1 MWCPRSYCRRDGRSV
16 TSPQRVLGPKGV
28 MLRLGGTSNPYP
40 MSSLRNWLA
49 GAVAVLVLA
58 VPSYASA
65 QTSTIAELEA
75 LIAQLMAQLAALQGG
90 APEVEGYAL
99 VGMVSED
106 DPLFVTFKYVMNQS
120 ESCDGGRYRLH
131 YGDDGLGDE
140 LRFSQG
146 TCNAY
151 TQYTEHEYD
160 EAGTYT
166 ATLYET
172 TNSGERVLQTTTV
185 VVGEES
191 SIRRVSVTEVR
202 DNGVKV
208 RYQNLPVYSY
218 IELFWLNEDN
228 RFRSITR
235 SQVPNGGDGSKFI
248 ELPSGA
254 PSGTYIASA
263 RKLGTDMVV
272 DSDTFTIVQDENG
285 VRELLEA
292 AWNDLEN
299 AREDLEDADDNG
311 VDTTDAEATLQDAD
325 DLLEEAEELL
335 DDGDTAS
342 ALDLIVEAQ
351 DLIDRAL
358 VLLGVDADEIL
369 AINDIEVEV
378 NDADEGPAPLTVVV
392 TGQVEAESTDCPI
405 DFPDTRLD
413 WGDGTTSAVLSQVV
427 TTGGSSSYECRQVLT
442 QSYTHTYTTPG
453 VYLVSYLVEGHG
465 RDTVRIEVTGTVIPR
480 EPVASCT
487 VTADDTRVS
496 AGQSVVLSW
505 TSRNTS
511 YMRGPNGEQLAASGS
526 KSYEVT
532 ETKTFSFTA
541 YGVSGGKAG
550 CSTTVYV
557 ETETPRPT
565 PTLSFSGPRLALPG
579 EPAALSW
586 STTNAQR
593 CVLSDNFG
601 MERKVETNSVDY
613 DVYPFETT
621 TYRLWCANDPGTGKD
636 GPSVEKSLTVRVFE
650 RTDRG
655 QLPAAA
661 LTSITGQLDEILKGF
676 KELFGN

>member
-1 MWCPRSYCRRDGRSV
+1 
-16 TSPQRVLGPKGV
+16 
-28 MLRLGGTSNPYP
+28 

-49 GAVAVLVLA
+49 GAAAVLVLA

-65 QTSTIAELEA
+65 QSSTIAELQA
-75 LIAQLMAQLAALQGG
+75 LIAQLLAQLAALQE
-90 APEVEGYAL
+90 EVSVESYAL
-99 VGMVSED
+99 VGVVSED
-106 DPLFVTFKYVMNQS
+106 DPLLVTFKYTMNQS

-131 YGDDGLGDE
+131 FGDDGLGNE
-140 LRFSQG
+140 LRFDQG

-160 EAGTYT
+160 EDGTYT

-172 TNSGERVLQTTTV
+172 TNFGERILQTTTV
-185 VVGEES
+185 VVGDES
-191 SIRRVSVTEVR
+191 EVRRVSVAEVR

-208 RYQNLPVYSY
+208 RYQNLPEYSY

-248 ELPSGA
+248 ELPSDA

-263 RKLGTDMVV
+263 RKLGTDMIV

-292 AWNDLEN
+292 AWNDIED
-299 AREDLEDADDNG
+299 AWEDLNDADDNG
-311 VDTTDAEATLQDAD
+311 MDTADAEATLQDAD

-358 VLLGVDADEIL
+358 VLLGEDEESLEI
-369 AINDIEVEV
+369 IDVEVEV
-378 NDADEGPAPLTVVV
+378 NDPDEGPAPLTIVV
-392 TGQVEAESTDCPI
+392 TGQVEAQEDGSCPI
-405 DFPDTRLD
+405 EFPDTTLD
-413 WGDGTTSAVLSQVV
+413 WGDGTTGSVMAQAVS
-427 TTGGSSSYECRQVLT
+427 TASGGSGCRQTLT

-453 VYLVSYLVEGHG
+453 TYLVSYIAEGHR
-465 RDTVRIEVTGTVIPR
+465 RDTARIDVTGTVIPR
-480 EPVASCT
+480 EPVPSCT
-487 VTADDTRVS
+487 VTADDNSVS
-496 AGQSVVLSW
+496 AGQSVLLTWASK
-505 TSRNTS
+505 NTS
-511 YMRGPNGEQLAASGS
+511 YVRGPNGEQLAPNGS
-526 KSYEVT
+526 KSYQVT
-532 ETKTFSFTA
+532 STTTFGFTA
-541 YGVSGGKAG
+541 YGISGGKVG
-550 CSTTVYV
+550 CSTTVSV
-557 ETETPRPT
+557 DTPAAT
-565 PTLSFSGPRLALPG
+565 PTLSFTGPRLVLPG
-579 EPAALSW
+579 EPATLSW

-601 MERKVETNSVDY
+601 METKVQTGNAEY
-613 DVYPFETT
+613 DAYPYQTT

-636 GPSVEKSLTVRVFE
+636 GPAVEKSLTVRVIE
-650 RTDRG
+650 RTNRG

-661 LTSITGQLDEILKGF
+661 LTSITGQLDVILKGF